1 VKKAKK
7 RILLAV
13 TGLSPQVVT
22 ETVYALAV
30 QRRPR
35 WTPTEIRV
43 VTTAEGAE
51 RAKLTLLGS
60 RNGWFERLRR
70 EYRLGR
76 IEFDEKSIRVLQ
88 ESRGGAM
95 KDIRTAEDNAAAADA
110 LVEEVRRA
118 TADPEAAVH
127 VSIAGG
133 RKTMGFFAGYALS
146 LYGREQD
153 ALSHVLVEPPFESHP
168 EFFYP
173 SREPRVIYT
182 PPPESRPVD
191 ASQARVTLA
200 EIPFVRLRTWLGAKG
215 FEERAG
221 FAEVVGSLQQELNGE
236 LRIDLAGGRV
246 IAGGNEVAMA
256 PAELAFYAMLARVRA
271 EGPKVT
277 CPGEAP
283 EPELASLFLREYR
296 KTAAARLDCTRTEDA
311 LRAGMDRSYFLQRRS
326 RITRA
331 LRRALGEQRAA
342 AFEIKTRGAR
352 PGVQYY
358 LEIDPR
364 SIRFM
369 EKGER

>member
-1 VKKAKK
+1 MNRARK

-30 QRRPR
+30 QRKPP
-35 WTPTEIRV
+35 WIPTEIRV
-43 VTTAEGAE
+43 ITTEEGAE
-51 RAKLTLLGS
+51 RATLTLLGS

-70 EYRLGR
+70 EYHLGA
-76 IEFDEKSIRVLQ
+76 IHFDAACIRVLREKEGQ
-88 ESRGGAM
+88 AM
-95 KDIRTAEDNAAAADA
+95 RDIRTAEDNAAAADV
-110 LVEEVRRA
+110 LVREVREV
-118 TADPEAAVH
+118 TADPETAVH

-173 SREPRVIYT
+173 NREPRVIYT
-182 PPPESRPVD
+182 PPPESRPLD
-191 ASQARVTLA
+191 TSQARVTLA
-200 EIPFVRLRTWLGAKG
+200 EIPFVRLRTWLGPKG

-221 FAEVVGSLQQELNGE
+221 YAEVVGSLQEELNGD

-246 IAGGNEVAMA
+246 IAGGVEVRMP
-256 PAELAFYAMLARVRA
+256 PADLAFYAMVARARA
-271 EGPKVT
+271 EGRTVN
-277 CPGEAP
+277 CPGEGP
-283 EPELASLFLREYR
+283 EPELAWLFLREYR
-296 KTAAARLDCTRTEDA
+296 KTAAARLDRTRTEDA

-326 RITRA
+326 RITRL
-331 LRRALGEQRAA
+331 LRETLGTQRAA
-342 AFEIKTRGAR
+342 LYEIQTRGSR
-352 PGVQYY
+352 PGVQY
-358 LEIDPR
+358 LLDLNPAL
-364 SIRFM
+364 IRFM

>member
-51 RAKLTLLGS
+51 RAKLTLLSS
-60 RNGWFERLRR
+60 RSGWFERLRR
-70 EYRLGR
+70 EYRLGP

-88 ESRGGAM
+88 ESGGGAM
-95 KDIRTAEDNAAAADA
+95 KDIRTAEDNEAAADA

-221 FAEVVGSLQQELNGE
+221 FAEVVESLQRGLNGDVVIDYDRAE
-236 LRIDLAGGRV
+236 LTIGETRV
-246 IAGGNEVAMA
+246 YMA
-256 PAELAFYAMLARVRA
+256 PAELAFYAMVARASESQGGAPYPGMAPDAILARSFKEEYSKINA
-271 EGPKVT
+271 PK
-277 CPGEAP
+277 
-283 EPELASLFLREYR
+283 
-296 KTAAARLDCTRTEDA
+296 LDRGRTEKA
-311 LRAGMDRSYFLQRRS
+311 LEKGMDGEYFLQKRS
-326 RITRA
+326 KVNRA
-331 LRRALGEQRAA
+331 LVRALGPRRAA
-342 AFEIKTRGAR
+342 PFLIRKIEGSPEARYLVTAGGAK
-352 PGVQYY
+352 
-358 LEIDPR
+358 
-364 SIRFM
+364 IRF
-369 EKGER
+369 KG